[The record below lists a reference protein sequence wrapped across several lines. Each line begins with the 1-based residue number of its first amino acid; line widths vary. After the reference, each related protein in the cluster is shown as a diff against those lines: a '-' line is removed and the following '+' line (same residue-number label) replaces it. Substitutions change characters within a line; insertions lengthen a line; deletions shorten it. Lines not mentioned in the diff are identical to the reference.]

1 MNRKICVITGSRA
14 EYGLLRWVMQG
25 IKDEPSL
32 TLQIIATGMHLSP
45 QFGNT
50 YQEIEGDG
58 FAIDRKVEMLT
69 GSDTP
74 VGVAKSMG
82 KGINGIADALNELK
96 PDVALVLGD
105 RFEVMAAAQVLV
117 VLQIPIIHLCGGDV
131 GSGTYDN
138 IFRDCISLMSNL
150 HCVTHE
156 DAKQRVKELGVS
168 EEYIHNVGA
177 TCVDGIQKLDLLT
190 LSELCKQTG
199 IEIHGKIIV
208 VTYHPLTR
216 GAPNSSRELIELLMA
231 LEIFSTKTDVTIVF
245 TGTNADNGGRELSS
259 LIIQYVESHDNCYF
273 FQSLGHL
280 RYLSLVKHALMV
292 VGNSSSGIYEAPYLG
307 TSTIDVGI
315 RQLGR
320 LAPTSVARCDAR
332 TDEILAKMNS
342 ILSNGFPLTQMVYGD
357 GTASMRIV
365 ELIMGFVG
373 NSLSGMGTDVH

>member
-1 MNRKICVITGSRA
+1 MKRKICVITGSRA

-32 TLQIIATGMHLSP
+32 TLQIIATGMHLSA

-58 FAIDRKVEMLT
+58 FAIDRRVEMLT

-74 VGVAKSMG
+74 VEVAKSMG
-82 KGINGIADALNELK
+82 KGMNGIADALNELK

-131 GSGTYDN
+131 GSGTFDN
-138 IFRDCISLMSNL
+138 IFRNCISLMSDL

-156 DAKQRVKELGVS
+156 DAKRRVMELGISDSSV
-168 EEYIHNVGA
+168 HCVGA
-177 TCVDGIQKLDLLT
+177 TCVDGIQGLDLLP
-190 LSELCKQTG
+190 LSELCKQLE

-216 GAPNSSRELIELLMA
+216 GASNSPSELRELLMA
-231 LEIFSTKTDVTIVF
+231 LEMFSTKTDVTIIF
-245 TGTNADNGGRELSS
+245 TGTNADNGGRDISR
-259 LIIQYVESHDNCYF
+259 LIMQYVENHDNCYS
-273 FQSLGHL
+273 FQSLGHR
-280 RYLSLVKHALMV
+280 RYLSLVKHALLV

-307 TSTIDVGI
+307 TPTIDVGI

-320 LAPTSVARCDAR
+320 IAPTSVARCDAK
-332 TDEILAKMNS
+332 TDEILTKMDS
-342 ILSNGFPLTQMVYGD
+342 ILIDGFQATQMVYGD
-357 GTASMRIV
+357 GTASARIL
-365 ELIMGFVG
+365 ELIKSFVD
-373 NSLSGMGTDVH
+373 NLPSRMSADAY